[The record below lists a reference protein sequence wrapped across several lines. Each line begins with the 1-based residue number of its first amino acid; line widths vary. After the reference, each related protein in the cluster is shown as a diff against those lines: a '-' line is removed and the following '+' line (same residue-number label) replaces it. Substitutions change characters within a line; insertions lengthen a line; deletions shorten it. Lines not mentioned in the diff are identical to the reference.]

1 MAKDQISIDFVKKLC
16 GSNKDQIHMLTD
28 QELGIFTRAI
38 CNYYLLDKPK
48 EPDFKDRFL
57 TLLWKRL
64 VVPFNKY
71 LNTEDVP
78 AVVEKPKHQRI
89 EVKAKNVELVYTTS
103 PVANKTE
110 VEELDPEL
118 IYKEDQVDDQTQP
131 NVELTEPERKLLN
144 AIIKCKEK
152 YGTDAD
158 GGFKA
163 PAIELR
169 DVIRGGGDFRAA
181 RNGLVNKGLIK
192 YEFVKNEKKLK
203 ERRYWLLN
211 GTPAVKPVA
220 VDVPEKDIELSD
232 EEQMLLWHI
241 QNSHGK
247 KASDGYYRAPIK
259 YLDGVTGLGYHQI
272 AVLKASLKDKG
283 YIDYKIGEG
292 RYHYYKVIKGYNFK
306 KTA

>member
-1 MAKDQISIDFVKKLC
+1 MAKNYISIDFLNELCKKNKNNINLC
-16 GSNKDQIHMLTD
+16 TP
-28 QELGIFTRAI
+28 QEFGEVCKALL
-38 CNYYLLDKPK
+38 NYYFRKNPTVPEFK
-48 EPDFKDRFL
+48 ERIQ
-57 TLLWKRL
+57 TLLWKNS
-64 VVPFNKY
+64 VSAINKY
-71 LNTEDVP
+71 LNTEEVP

-118 IYKEDQVDDQTQP
+118 TYKEDQVDDQTQP

-169 DVIRGGGDFRAA
+169 DVIRGGGEFRAT
-181 RNGLVNKGLIK
+181 RNGLVNKGLIR
-192 YEFVKNEKKLK
+192 YEFVKNEKNLN
-203 ERRYWLLN
+203 ERKYWLLN
-211 GTPAVKPVA
+211 GTPTSDPVT
-220 VDVPEKDIELSD
+220 VDVPEKDIELSNQ
-232 EEQMLLWHI
+232 EQMLLWHI
-241 QNSHGK
+241 KNSHGK
-247 KASDGYYRAPIK
+247 KTSDGYYRAPIK

-283 YIDYKIGEG
+283 YIDYKVGEG
-292 RYHYYKVIKGYNFK
+292 RYHYFKVFKDYNFK

>member
-1 MAKDQISIDFVKKLC
+1 MLSYEEFGIFVK
-16 GSNKDQIHMLTD
+16 SML
-28 QELGIFTRAI
+28 
-38 CNYYLLDKPK
+38 NYYLIKKPV
-48 EPDFKDRFL
+48 EPNFKDRFL
-57 TLLWKRL
+57 SLLWKRIIPKL
-64 VVPFNKY
+64 DKY

-118 IYKEDQVDDQTQP
+118 TYKEDQVDDQTQP

-181 RNGLVNKGLIK
+181 RNGLVNKGLIR
-192 YEFVKNEKKLK
+192 YEFVKNEKKLN
-203 ERRYWLLN
+203 ERKYWLLN
-211 GTPAVKPVA
+211 GTPAVKPVV

-247 KASDGYYRAPIK
+247 MASDGYYRAPIK